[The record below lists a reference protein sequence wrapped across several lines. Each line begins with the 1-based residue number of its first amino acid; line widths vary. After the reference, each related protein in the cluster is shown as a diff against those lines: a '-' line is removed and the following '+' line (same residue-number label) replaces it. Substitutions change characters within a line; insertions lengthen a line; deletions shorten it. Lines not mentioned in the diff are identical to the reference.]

1 MIKVITSKDNN
12 KIKNACSLKLS
23 KYRKEKK
30 EFLAEGKNSLE
41 LALQAG
47 VVKEIFTTKEL
58 TGVKDDIVQ
67 YIVKEDLLKKIAFSQ
82 NPEGIVFVCNMQ
94 EKRLKKFKKVVYL
107 DKIGDPGNMGTIIR
121 TALAFDYDA
130 VYVSEGCVDV
140 YNEKV
145 VAASKGAIFLL
156 PVIKADLKDLK
167 EDSTVV
173 VSALT
178 NNSIEPNEVKI
189 DKPLVLVI
197 GSESHGVSP
206 ETLSLADYV
215 TKIKISNIDS
225 LNASIAAGILMF
237 ELAKKL

>member
-1 MIKVITSKDNN
+1 MNKIITSKDNN

-23 KYRKEKK
+23 KNRKEKR

-41 LALQAG
+41 LALEAG
-47 VVKEIFTTKEL
+47 VVKEIFTTKEIK
-58 TGVKDDIVQ
+58 GIKDDIVQ
-67 YIVKEDLLKKIAFSQ
+67 YIVNEDLLKKIAFSQ

-94 EKRLKKFKKVVYL
+94 ERKLKKFKKVVYL

-130 VYVSEGCVDV
+130 VVVSENCVDI

-156 PVIKADLKDLK
+156 PVVKGNLEELK

-178 NNSIEPNEVKI
+178 DKSVEPKEVKVENR
-189 DKPLVLVI
+189 LVLVI

-206 ETLSLADYV
+206 ETLALADYV
-215 TKIKISNIDS
+215 TKIKIDHIDS
-225 LNASIAAGILMF
+225 LNASIAAGILMYEF
-237 ELAKKL
+237 NR

>member
-1 MIKVITSKDNN
+1 
-12 KIKNACSLKLS
+12 
-23 KYRKEKK
+23 
-30 EFLAEGKNSLE
+30 
-41 LALQAG
+41 
-47 VVKEIFTTKEL
+47 
-58 TGVKDDIVQ
+58 
-67 YIVKEDLLKKIAFSQ
+67 
-82 NPEGIVFVCNMQ
+82 MQ

-130 VYVSEGCVDV
+130 VIVSEGCVDV

-156 PVIKADLKDLK
+156 PVIKANLKDLK

-189 DKPLVLVI
+189 DKRLVLVI

-237 ELAKKL
+237 ELGKQL

>member
-1 MIKVITSKDNN
+1 MIKIITSKDNN

-41 LALQAG
+41 LALKAG
-47 VVKEIFTTKEL
+47 VVKEIFTIKQL
-58 TGVKDDIVQ
+58 DDVKDDIVQ
-67 YIVKEDLLKKIAFSQ
+67 YVVKEDLLKKIAFSQ

-94 EKRLKKFKKVVYL
+94 EKKLKKFSKVVYL

-121 TALAFDYDA
+121 TALAFNYDA
-130 VYVSEGCVDV
+130 VIVSEGCVDI

-156 PVIKADLKDLK
+156 PIFKGDLKDYK
-167 EDSTVV
+167 ENSTIV

-178 NNSIEPNEVKI
+178 DNSISPNEVKI

-197 GSESHGVSP
+197 GSESHGVSK

-215 TKIKISNIDS
+215 TKIKINNIDS
-225 LNASIAAGILMF
+225 LNASIAAGILMYEF
-237 ELAKKL
+237 NKH